1 MHTAQTVAN
10 AISTYS
16 PSYPD
21 FEAHSTFRFTIGR
34 TF

>member
-1 MHTAQTVAN
+1 VAN
-10 AISTYS
+10 AIGTYS

-21 FEAHSTFRFTIGR
+21 FELHHTFRFTIGR